1 LSGFYDPANP
11 SADGYQVR
19 LRKTPGVDVST
30 RTPSEYRAIK
40 VSADEMVRLFSPDI
54 REQLYK
60 AARSMRPVPALKRV
74 K

>member
-1 LSGFYDPANP
+1 MIPRILLPMATK
-11 SADGYQVR
+11 VR
-19 LRKTPGVDVST
+19 LVSFRKTPGVDVST